1 MHINY
6 NTLMRNFTEL
16 PPLGLYIHIPWCIK
30 KCPYCDFNSHAIKE
44 SGIPESEYVD
54 ALLADLTQE
63 LPDIWGRSISS
74 VFIGGGTPS
83 TFSADALDKLLSG
96 VRALTN
102 LHPEIEITMEA
113 NPGTF
118 EQEKFKRYRSI
129 GINRLSIGIQS
140 FSPESLSALG
150 RVHSAT
156 EAERSIV
163 IARNAGFERL
173 NLDVMFGLPKQSLE
187 QAMADLEKA
196 ISLEPDHISWYQL
209 TMEPNTA
216 FYNNPPIV
224 PNDDKLW
231 EIHNAGIE
239 KLHKAGFIQYEVS
252 AFSRERQECTHNL
265 NYWTFGD
272 YVGIG
277 AGAHG
282 KISFADTGKIIRRH
296 KQRHPTKYLSTASSN
311 DRVSGE
317 STIDISETALE
328 FMMNALR
335 LKQGVDRSVFE
346 RHTGLPSQ
354 VLSKQIAE
362 ASQKGLLEDN
372 KDHFKTTDLGY
383 DHLNTVLEIF
393 MQEPNKTVFIPI
405 HNQE

>member
-1 MHINY
+1 
-6 NTLMRNFTEL
+6 MRNFTEL

-44 SGIPESEYVD
+44 TGIPESDYID

-83 TFSADALDKLLSG
+83 TFSAEALDKLLCG
-96 VRALTN
+96 IRALTN
-102 LHPEIEITMEA
+102 LHPETEITMEA

-140 FSPESLSALG
+140 FNPKSLSALG
-150 RVHSAT
+150 RVHNT
-156 EAERSIV
+156 IEAERSIV
-163 IARNAGFERL
+163 IARKAGFERV
-173 NLDVMFGLPKQSLE
+173 NLDLMFGLPDQSLE
-187 QAMADLEKA
+187 QAMVDLDKA

-216 FYNNPPIV
+216 FYRNPPPV
-224 PNDDKLW
+224 PDDDSLW

-239 KLHKAGFIQYEVS
+239 KLEQAGFKQYEVS
-252 AFSRERQECTHNL
+252 AFSCDKQQCTHNL

-282 KISFADTGKIIRRH
+282 KISFANTGEIIRRQ
-296 KQRHPTKYLSTASSN
+296 KQRHPTKYLCTAN
-311 DRVSGE
+311 TMDRVSDE
-317 STIDISETALE
+317 NVIENSDTALE

-335 LKQGVDRSVFE
+335 LKQGVESALFA
-346 RHTGLPSQ
+346 RHTGIPAQ
-354 VLSKQIAE
+354 ILSKQLAIATE
-362 ASQKGLLEDN
+362 KGLIENDKN
-372 KDHFKTTDLGY
+372 CFKTTHLGY
-383 DHLNTVLEIF
+383 QHLNTVLEIF
-393 MQEPNKTVFIPI
+393 MHDAKKTVFIPI
-405 HNQE
+405 QIQDKSQ

>member
-1 MHINY
+1 M
-6 NTLMRNFTEL
+6 
-16 PPLGLYIHIPWCIK
+16 
-30 KCPYCDFNSHAIKE
+30 
-44 SGIPESEYVD
+44 EYVD
-54 ALLADLTQE
+54 ALLTDLSQE

-83 TFSADALDKLLSG
+83 TFSSEALDKLLSG

-102 LHPEIEITMEA
+102 LHPETEITMEA

-140 FSPESLSALG
+140 FSPKSLSALG
-150 RVHSAT
+150 RVHSAV
-156 EAERSIV
+156 EAEHSIA
-163 IARNAGFERL
+163 IARKAGFERL
-173 NLDVMFGLPKQSLE
+173 NLDIMFGLPQQSLD
-187 QAMADLEKA
+187 QAMADLDKA

-216 FYNNPPIV
+216 FFNNPPVV
-224 PNDDKLW
+224 PNGDKLW
-231 EIHNAGIE
+231 DIHNAGLI
-239 KLHKAGFIQYEVS
+239 KLAEAGFKQYEVS
-252 AFSRERQECTHNL
+252 AFSRENQECIHNL

-282 KISFADTGKIIRRH
+282 KISFANTGEIIRRQ
-296 KQRHPTKYLSTASSN
+296 KQRHPTKYLATARSS
-311 DRVSGE
+311 DRLSGE
-317 STIDISETALE
+317 NIIDINETSLE

-335 LKQGVDRSVFE
+335 LKHGVDRRIFE
-346 RHTGLPSQ
+346 RHTGLPAQ
-354 VLSKQIAE
+354 ILSKQITE
-362 ASQKGLLEDN
+362 ACEKGLLESS

-393 MQEPNKTVFIPI
+393 MQEPSKSVFIPI
-405 HNQE
+405 HSQD